1 MTLNKYMYPPIGGD
15 EISKSSVTSDVIKA
29 IRLPLALMV
38 VYIHSFGEPRVI
50 DTFSIDYLHPS
61 LFDVY
66 NLIRVA
72 ITQVITHCAVHIFY
86 IISGYLFYQ
95 KLSIWNFEVWKQK
108 MKKRIKTVGLPY
120 IVWITIRIIYTVAL
134 LTAGCLLHGK
144 PWSRI
149 IEWFSSN
156 GWWHLFW
163 DCHIWNLDR
172 LNLVGLPMPA
182 RGPILVP
189 FWFMRDLIIVLVITP
204 MIYWAIKKL
213 KFLFVILLAASYI
226 TGVWIPLSAPRIDAV
241 LFFSIG
247 GYITIGKI
255 DLVSCM
261 SKFKVISY
269 ILSIVLLP
277 FMIFFNGHNTDVGNV
292 IYPFYVFSMCGAVMN
307 LITAMER
314 RYSLILFKKYS
325 DTTFFIFAA
334 HAFLLRYVRGVLHLL
349 TGRVS
354 VFGDIIEY
362 LITPIMTVAI
372 CIVICR
378 IIQKRPR
385 FATMLGCR

>member
-1 MTLNKYMYPPIGGD
+1 MNLNKYMYPPIGG
-15 EISKSSVTSDVIKA
+15 EISQSSVTSDVIKA

-72 ITQVITHCAVHIFY
+72 ITQVITHCAVPIFY

-95 KLSIWNFEVWKQK
+95 KLSIWNFEVWKHK

-120 IVWITIRIIYTVAL
+120 IVWITIMIIYTVAM
-134 LTAGCLLHGK
+134 LTAGCLLHDK

-182 RGPILVP
+182 SAPILIP
-189 FWFMRDLIIVLVITP
+189 FWFMRDLIIVLAITP

-213 KFLFVILLAASYI
+213 KFLFVILLAE
-226 TGVWIPLSAPRIDAV
+226 
-241 LFFSIG
+241 
-247 GYITIGKI
+247 
-255 DLVSCM
+255 CN
-261 SKFKVISY
+261 
-269 ILSIVLLP
+269 LSILC
-277 FMIFFNGHNTDVGNV
+277 F
-292 IYPFYVFSMCGAVMN
+292 FYVWCSNEFN
-307 LITAMER
+307 
-314 RYSLILFKKYS
+314 F
-325 DTTFFIFAA
+325 
-334 HAFLLRYVRGVLHLL
+334 
-349 TGRVS
+349 
-354 VFGDIIEY
+354 
-362 LITPIMTVAI
+362 
-372 CIVICR
+372 
-378 IIQKRPR
+378 
-385 FATMLGCR
+385 